1 MVKGMAGKVITKNA
15 PYTCKYNILF
25 KIVGKVSK
33 YEKNNIIHNG
43 CWRYG
48 TEYAGMLICQ
58 YAGSTVLILLCDR
71 YDE

>member
-33 YEKNNIIHNG
+33 YEKNNTIHNG
-43 CWRYG
+43 CWPWNTRVHN
-48 TEYAGMLICQ
+48 Q
-58 YAGSTVLILLCDR
+58 STTVTYQKPILFKGNA
-71 YDE
+71 